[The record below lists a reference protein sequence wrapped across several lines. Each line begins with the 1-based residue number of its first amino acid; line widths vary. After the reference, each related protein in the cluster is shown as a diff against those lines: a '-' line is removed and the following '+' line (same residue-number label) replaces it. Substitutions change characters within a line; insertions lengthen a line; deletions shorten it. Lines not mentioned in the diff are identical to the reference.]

1 MFVFIK
7 QANDILDSLGASQED
22 PRGETQEMHDEFAG
36 MSPEEIFGAGMQT
49 GKDQG
54 GSDLETFKD
63 FVMQYMQE
71 HDELPSDHPAM
82 GQIANTSALDEIEAF
97 LRGNLDYC
105 DDCMLKLYR
114 RYASGNKQPEDC
126 PCE

>member
-7 QANDILDSLGASQED
+7 QADDILDSLGVPHED
-22 PRGETQEMHDEFAG
+22 PRAETQVIDDG
-36 MSPEEIFGAGMQT
+36 
-49 GKDQG
+49 D
-54 GSDLETFKD
+54 SDLEEFKQ
-63 FVMQYMQE
+63 FVMKYIQD
-71 HDELPSDHPAM
+71 HDELPADHPAV
-82 GQIANTSALDEIEAF
+82 GQINNTSALDQIEAF
-97 LRGNLDYC
+97 LRANLDYC